1 MSETRPSTRSDG
13 TAEELPE
20 RQESIARRLVRIIG
34 VQFGLVAVGL
44 HFMWG
49 LPRALVYFETGTL
62 ADPRPYLFVASG
74 IAVTL
79 ALLGL
84 YMVPE
89 YFPERKVFAFAAVMM
104 SVWIGGYVWWHLG
117 GHGGAI
123 PGVDGYGHP
132 ELGNVAILF
141 SDQHLF
147 QPLDFAT
154 VSSEVIA
161 ISAYLWLLATGG
173 SS

>member
-1 MSETRPSTRSDG
+1 MSETRPSTRSDR

-49 LPRALVYFETGTL
+49 LPRALIYVDTGTI
-62 ADPRPYLFVASG
+62 ADPRPYLFVLSG
-74 IAVTL
+74 VAVTL

-89 YFPERKVFAFAAVMM
+89 YFPEREVFAFTAVMM
-104 SVWIGGYVWWHLG
+104 TVWIGGYVWWHLG

-132 ELGNVAILF
+132 SLSNVELLL

-147 QPLDFAT
+147 RPLDFAT
-154 VSSEVIA
+154 VSSEAVTLIA
-161 ISAYLWLLATGG
+161 SLWLLVTD
-173 SS
+173 